1 MIDKLRFG
9 SCLLALAVL
18 VGCAGGKSRLKLGTT
33 DDGEVVEAEGMV
45 PYNPKD
51 LIATKKAAL
60 TEAQRDAVEK
70 SVGVYVSAR
79 TMVEKAIA
87 IENNILAR
95 TEGYVKKF
103 DILKE
108 GPEGEF
114 YITRIRALVA
124 LKDLEAD
131 LKGMSLLKGPE
142 LSRPRLHV
150 SLSEKVDKADIEDHP
165 AQSALEK
172 SLIGQGYTIVA
183 SSDIGNAELVISG
196 KASSFPFQSEK
207 LGGFVSYRAR
217 LTAQVNRPG
226 VKDVFYSITK
236 EASGLGGNA
245 ELAGLKALESV
256 GEFSAQELGEKILEK
271 FGKGRTLLLFVEG
284 VKSFGDVDRVK
295 KHLVSQPG
303 VGDSVLRLYDEN
315 MAQFEIQLGSSL
327 SPSELASRLE
337 SSQSLPMQVAE
348 SSDQIIR
355 LKLK

>member
-1 MIDKLRFG
+1 MKLKLGF
-9 SCLLALAVL
+9 LLAIFL
-18 VGCAGGKSRLKLGTT
+18 VGCAGGKSRLKLGTS

-45 PYNPKD
+45 PYNPQD

-79 TMVEKAIA
+79 TMVEKAVA

-108 GPEGEF
+108 GPDGEF
-114 YITRIRALVA
+114 YKTRIRALVA
-124 LKDLEAD
+124 LKNLEAD
-131 LKGMSLLKGPE
+131 LKEMSLLKGPE
-142 LSRPRLHV
+142 LYRPRLHV
-150 SLSEKVDKADIEDHP
+150 GLSEKIDKQEIDEHP
-165 AQSALEK
+165 AQTALEK
-172 SLIGQGYTIVA
+172 ALISQGYALVI
-183 SSDIGNAELVISG
+183 SSDIGSAELSVTG

-207 LGGFVSYRAR
+207 LGGFISYRAR
-217 LTAQVNRPG
+217 ISLQVNRPG
-226 VKDVFYSITK
+226 VKDVFYSMTT
-236 EASGLGGNA
+236 EASGIGGNA

-256 GEFSAQELGEKILEK
+256 GDYAAQELGGKISEKY
-271 FGKGRTLLLFVEG
+271 GKGRTLLIFVEG
-284 VKSFGDVDRVK
+284 VKSFGDVERVK

-303 VGDSVLRLYDEN
+303 VGDVVLRLYDEG
-315 MAQFEIQLGSSL
+315 MAQFECLLGSL
-327 SPSELASRLE
+327 KPSELAARLE
-337 SSQSLPMQVAE
+337 ASQSLPLQVAE